1 MEYHNYQCDRGR
13 HPKQGWRSH
22 PSPDDEDE
30 SNHHRTHGG
39 PPGDNATGK
48 HRRPRGWECFGN
60 RRSGERLISEAHLQT
75 KLSHHRRSHSTSPA
89 GASRASRTSC
99 HRVDRAPKKRSKSEH
114 AIGNA
119 IGTAAEVAFR
129 IRNGSGSWV
138 GEKGIKVASAAM
150 ASATIDL
157 LLDTDP
163 KKHPLAHMAV
173 SMVQGAVK
181 DGITDSKTKVRIAH
195 P

>member
-1 MEYHNYQCDRGR
+1 MDYHDYQRDRGR
-13 HPKQGWRSH
+13 HPKQGWRYH
-22 PSPDDEDE
+22 PFPDDDE

-39 PPGDNATGK
+39 PPGDNATGEY
-48 HRRPRGWECFGN
+48 RQPRGWG
-60 RRSGERLISEAHLQT
+60 RIGDRLSGESLISGVHLQT
-75 KLSHHRRSHSTSPA
+75 KSSHHRRGHSTSLA
-89 GASRASRTSC
+89 RASRTSRTSC
-99 HRVDRAPKKRSKSEH
+99 HRIDPAPKKRSKSEH
-114 AIGNA
+114 AMGNA
-119 IGTAAEVAFR
+119 ISTAAEVAFR
-129 IRNGSGSWV
+129 IRNDSGSWV
-138 GEKGIKVASAAM
+138 GEKGIKVASAAI